1 MQEYVLF
8 AWCHW
13 CMSAQAQRRIALP
26 AEYFTVQLKRHVDPE
41 LRRKPTRK
49 LLADLEPSF
58 DVLKKLEVCVWVCVS
73 VCAGLRMRVAGCAA
87 DQHSRVH

>member
-1 MQEYVLF
+1 MYWVCMVSLVYV
-8 AWCHW
+8 C
-13 CMSAQAQRRIALP
+13 AQAQRRIALP

-58 DVLKKLEVCVWVCVS
+58 DVLKKLEVCVCGCVCMCVQ
-73 VCAGLRMRVAGCAA
+73 
-87 DQHSRVH
+87 D